1 MQANRRQVLYRL
13 AAAPLLLA
21 GMALGPAAAQTAAS
35 APAAAFP
42 RRPVRIVVPYPAGG
56 ATDVLARAIAEPLG
70 KQWQRPIVVEN
81 KPGASG
87 MIGADAVVK
96 APPDGHTL
104 LLTLTGVVQVPS
116 QYAKPPFDPLKD
128 LAPVSELATTH
139 LVVTGNADMPAS
151 LAGFVAEA
159 RRRPHHYS
167 YGTYGTGSGA
177 HLYMEVFTAAAG
189 LDMIHVP
196 YKGEAPLFNDL
207 LGKQVSL
214 ATVSPMALRQHL
226 ASGKVRPLAVTGST
240 RSPLLPDVPT
250 FAEQG
255 FAGLDGP
262 GWFGLFAPAGT
273 PAAIVDRVSA
283 DVNAVLAGPDI
294 RRRMDELGVLVKGT
308 RPAEFAKV
316 AAADHRYWSAL
327 VRKLDLRM
335 D

>member
-1 MQANRRQVLYRL
+1 
-13 AAAPLLLA
+13 
-21 GMALGPAAAQTAAS
+21 
-35 APAAAFP
+35 
-42 RRPVRIVVPYPAGG
+42 
-56 ATDVLARAIAEPLG
+56 
-70 KQWQRPIVVEN
+70 
-81 KPGASG
+81 

-159 RRRPHHYS
+159 ASPAPLFLRHLWHGFRRPP
-167 YGTYGTGSGA
+167 
-177 HLYMEVFTAAAG
+177 YMEVFTAAAG

-214 ATVSPMALRQHL
+214 ATVSPMALRQHRL
-226 ASGKVRPLAVTGST
+226 GQGASAGGDRKHPLAAAA
-240 RSPLLPDVPT
+240 RRADLRR
-250 FAEQG
+250 AG
-255 FAGLDGP
+255 FRRPRRP

-294 RRRMDELGVLVKGT
+294 RRRMDELGC
-308 RPAEFAKV
+308 
-316 AAADHRYWSAL
+316 W
-327 VRKLDLRM
+327 
-335 D
+335 